1 MLPLIMS
8 LKINQDYLR
17 SLIFGFQDAL
27 VSTTGI
33 VVGISAGINNKQFIL
48 LSALV
53 TISVEALSMAAGQY
67 LSEKSVHDLP
77 QSHHRDNLITG
88 SLLMFFSYL
97 IGGFI
102 PIIPIFFS
110 NPPLTLFLSVSFA
123 FFGLFLL
130 GFLKAKLFSGQAWR
144 SATEMLII
152 GGLTTLIGLLV
163 GFSCKI

>member
-1 MLPLIMS
+1 MS

-17 SLIFGFQDAL
+17 SSVFGFQDAL

-33 VVGISAGINNKQFIL
+33 VVGISAGVSNKEFII

-53 TISVEALSMAAGQY
+53 AISVEALSMGAGQY

-77 QSHHRDNLITG
+77 QSHHRDDLLIG

-97 IGGFI
+97 IGGFV
-102 PIIPIFFS
+102 PILPIFFTL
-110 NPPLTLFLSVSFA
+110 PPISSILSVIFA
-123 FFGLFLL
+123 FIGLFAL
-130 GFLKAKLFSGQAWR
+130 GYFKAKLFSGQVWR

-163 GFSCKI
+163 GLILKI